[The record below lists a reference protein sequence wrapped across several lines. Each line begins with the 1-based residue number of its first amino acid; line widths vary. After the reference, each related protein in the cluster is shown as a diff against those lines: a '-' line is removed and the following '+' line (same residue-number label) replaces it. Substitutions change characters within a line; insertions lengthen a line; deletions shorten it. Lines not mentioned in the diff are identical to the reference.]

1 MHEVSPQISTAVS
14 KLPIWRNSREAC
26 QQSDT
31 HKLWSEAKQ
40 KNCQGEGD
48 KWSQTYLYQPFE
60 SESIGSATPKQKGAG
75 AERPH
80 LPVSLR
86 SARHCL
92 LPFPRAAF
100 LLISSSW
107 LSSSMAGHRN
117 PREAAESGRQRST
130 YGSRAGT
137 RLAQSTRRICRD
149 LNGRRD
155 IALLTP
161 LSSFPSF
168 SSEVATGKQLL
179 LCEVSQP
186 YWAGWNQL
194 LVKSSLGE
202 RFIFI
207 LGSWMTEKCITR
219 TSHWK

>member
-117 PREAAESGRQRST
+117 PREAAVREAAQHLRQQGRHQ
-130 YGSRAGT
+130 AGT
-137 RLAQSTRRICRD
+137 EHPTHLQRPEWEKGHCSPHTTEQ
-149 LNGRRD
+149 
-155 IALLTP
+155 
-161 LSSFPSF
+161 F
-168 SSEVATGKQLL
+168 SQFQFWGG
-179 LCEVSQP
+179 
-186 YWAGWNQL
+186 YG
-194 LVKSSLGE
+194 
-202 RFIFI
+202 
-207 LGSWMTEKCITR
+207 
-219 TSHWK
+219 